1 MPEVSS
7 ILERSIV
14 KKYLKDRIY
23 FHVISTFLE
32 HHGDTLD
39 TSYKNWYRIF
49 KNLINN
55 SVIDSQ
61 ESYERAIKGINEQI
75 EHTSDLLEYLSEGN
89 RINGF
94 SIDQVDEEIEKA
106 KLITADDSYREIIEV
121 AENHRYF
128 DGQIRS
134 CFYFEANDL
143 PSRKID
149 VISIYWNKISKMFTE
164 IKPEE
169 GLLMR
174 AALLALGDYTMT
186 TANNYK
192 TLYRDNS
199 NESSGSAPSLKSLF
213 SSRNEYVK
221 RLLDELDMTKPLDV
235 EYRRIIQENISNIAP
250 QEWRY
255 AFIAY
260 YETMF
265 SKMTPSQYR
274 MKSPFWL
281 NRSEEMLLIP
291 NKSSSAR
298 NYDIH
303 LIALEEKLKELG
315 IKSDYRSEK
324 SIGTTDRIL
333 YVNEVYEVRF
343 RGNHFSLNLIG
354 GEEAEE
360 EHFDST
366 LSFLDIA
373 EYLNNKLH

>member
-1 MPEVSS
+1 MTK
-7 ILERSIV
+7 LT
-14 KKYLKDRIY
+14 K
-23 FHVISTFLE
+23 
-32 HHGDTLD
+32 
-39 TSYKNWYRIF
+39 
-49 KNLINN
+49 
-55 SVIDSQ
+55 
-61 ESYERAIKGINEQI
+61 
-75 EHTSDLLEYLSEGN
+75 

-94 SIDQVDEEIEKA
+94 SIEKKNKKKKKA

-121 AENHRYF
+121 AENHPYF

-134 CFYFEANDL
+134 CFYFEADDL

-164 IKPEE
+164 TKHEE

-192 TLYRDNS
+192 TLFQVNTNDY
-199 NESSGSAPSLKSLF
+199 SGAAKSLKGLI

-221 RLLDELDMTKPLDV
+221 KLLDELDMNKPLDV

-260 YETMF
+260 YEIMF

-291 NKSSSAR
+291 NKSSSA
-298 NYDIH
+298 
-303 LIALEEKLKELG
+303 
-315 IKSDYRSEK
+315 
-324 SIGTTDRIL
+324 
-333 YVNEVYEVRF
+333 
-343 RGNHFSLNLIG
+343 
-354 GEEAEE
+354 
-360 EHFDST
+360 
-366 LSFLDIA
+366 
-373 EYLNNKLH
+373 

>member
-1 MPEVSS
+1 M
-7 ILERSIV
+7 
-14 KKYLKDRIY
+14 
-23 FHVISTFLE
+23 
-32 HHGDTLD
+32 
-39 TSYKNWYRIF
+39 
-49 KNLINN
+49 
-55 SVIDSQ
+55 
-61 ESYERAIKGINEQI
+61 
-75 EHTSDLLEYLSEGN
+75 
-89 RINGF
+89 
-94 SIDQVDEEIEKA
+94 
-106 KLITADDSYREIIEV
+106 ITADDSYRDIIEV
-121 AENHRYF
+121 AEKHRYF

-149 VISIYWNKISKMFTE
+149 IISIYWNKISKMFTE
-164 IKPEE
+164 IEPKE

-174 AALLALGDYTMT
+174 AALLSLGDYTMT

-199 NESSGSAPSLKSLF
+199 NESSGYAPSLKSLF

-221 RLLDELDMTKPLDV
+221 RLLDEVDITKPLDG
-235 EYRRIIQENISNIAP
+235 EYRRIIQDNISHLTP

-255 AFIAY
+255 AFISY

-265 SKMTPSQYR
+265 SKMDSSQYR

-315 IKSDYRSEK
+315 IQSYYQSEK
-324 SIGTTDRIL
+324 GIESTNRIL